1 MIDKKAIEKAKND
14 PSFDAKGWLTF
25 YLVGSA
31 EQHRDMAAGLAELD
45 AVNLT
50 DGAGGSVYA
59 KVPVG
64 ITEPKILSCIQRVQ
78 TLAETM
84 GVQIAVIDLDASPD
98 VEKSKFY
105 TLWLAK

>member
-1 MIDKKAIEKAKND
+1 MIDKRAIEKAKND
-14 PSFDAKGWLTF
+14 SSFEAKGWLTF

-31 EQHRDMAAGLAELD
+31 EQHREMAPALAELD

-59 KVPVG
+59 KVPVE
-64 ITEPKILSCIQRVQ
+64 ITETEILSCIQQ
-78 TLAETM
+78 IQALAETM
-84 GVQIAVIDLDASPD
+84 GVEIAVIDLDASTD
-98 VEKSKFY
+98 VEKSKFF